1 MKSYLQCTFG
11 YLFRQKK
18 PLAQLAFV
26 VVADT
31 VVRLVQPFLYKFLVD
46 TLTTG
51 LVDKSFTEGA
61 VQALGWT
68 VVIWFALVLSE
79 NYFRA
84 QGHFLVWEIGSV
96 SSQWMHMDGFRKLL
110 RLDYLKHTKKHSSG
124 YAKIVDQADV
134 AVWEMSNWWLGR
146 FFPSSLGF
154 VGMLCIA
161 LSVSW
166 QMTLVSLSVVP
177 VGLGIIIF
185 MINKYDAEQR
195 RVNKLWNKKHEHLSD
210 QITNVITYKLNQD
223 EERFVHVQKGYSD
236 RAAAGQTNLNRKWRL
251 VEILNPDAVARFM
264 VMALGVFLV
273 KEGSITLGT
282 LFMFM
287 GLLNEILMPLHML
300 GDILPQYSRR
310 AREIEK
316 AVKLLDE
323 EDFVVDAKKTQKLK
337 SVAGGLEFQDVSFVY
352 DEKDAKGFRIVD
364 VSFVVKPGEHV
375 AFVGHSGAGKSTV
388 VALLTRLV
396 DPTRGAVLLDGVDI
410 RKYKQAEY
418 RGILG
423 TVLQEHSLYNET
435 VAENIAYGKHNAKR
449 EEIIEAAKKAYA
461 HEFIEKLPKG
471 YDTLIGEK
479 GVRLSGGQ
487 KQRLAIARAILKNP
501 SIVILDEPTSA
512 LDSITE
518 AKVQKGLQSLMTGR
532 TTITIAH
539 RLSTV
544 RNADKIIMMR
554 DGKLVALGSHFELL
568 KSCPEYAEMVEL
580 QTGGFLADEDDVAA
594 KKA

>member
-1 MKSYLQCTFG
+1 MKPYLKCTFD

-18 PLAQLAFV
+18 PLAFMTFV
-26 VVADT
+26 VLADT
-31 VVRLVQPFLYKFLVD
+31 GVRLLQPFLYKFLVD

-51 LVDKSFTEGA
+51 LVDKNFTSDA
-61 VQALGWT
+61 VQSLFWT
-68 VVIWFALVLSE
+68 VGIWFVLVLSE

-84 QGHFLVWEIGSV
+84 QSHYLVWQMGSV
-96 SSQWMHMDGFRKLL
+96 SSQWMHLDGYRKLL
-110 RLDYLKHTKKHSSG
+110 QLDYLKHTKKHSSE

-134 AVWEMSNWWLGR
+134 GVWEMTNWWIGR
-146 FFPSSLGF
+146 FFPSALGF

-177 VGLGIIIF
+177 IGLGIVIF
-185 MINKYDAEQR
+185 MINKYDDEQH

-210 QITNVITYKLNQD
+210 QITNIITYKLNQD
-223 EERFVHVQKGYSD
+223 EERFMAVQKGYSD
-236 RAAAGQTNLNRKWRL
+236 RATDGQTNLNKKWRL
-251 VEILNPDAVARFM
+251 VELLNPDAVARFM

-316 AVKLLDE
+316 GIALLNEKDLV
-323 EDFVVDAKKTQKLK
+323 FDAKKTEKLK
-337 SVAGGLEFQDVSFVY
+337 DVKGELEFKDVSFVY
-352 DEKDAKGFRIVD
+352 NNEDAKGFKIQNL
-364 VSFVVKPGEHV
+364 SFKIRAGEHT

-388 VALLTRLV
+388 VALFTRLV
-396 DPTRGAVLLDGVDI
+396 DPSKGEVLLDGVDI

-418 RGILG
+418 RAILG

-435 VAENIAYGKHNAKR
+435 IAENIAYGKHDATR
-449 EEIIEAAKKAYA
+449 AEIEEAAQKAHA
-461 HEFIEKLPKG
+461 HEFIDKLPKG

-518 AKVQKGLQSLMTGR
+518 AKVQKGLNSLMEGR
-532 TTITIAH
+532 TTVTIAH

-544 RNADKIIMMR
+544 KNADRIFVIR
-554 DGKLVALGSHFELL
+554 DGEMVAEGSHFELL

-580 QTGGFLADEDDVAA
+580 QTGGFLADENDV
-594 KKA
+594 